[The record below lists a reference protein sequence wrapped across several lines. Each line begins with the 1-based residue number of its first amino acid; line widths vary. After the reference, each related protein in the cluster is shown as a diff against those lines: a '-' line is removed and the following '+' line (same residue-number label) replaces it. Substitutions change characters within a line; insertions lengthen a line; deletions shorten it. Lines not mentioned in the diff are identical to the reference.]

1 MVMQIFNLEIS
12 GGSMGEKFKKA
23 IGIEGTFK
31 DTVVPMINYCY
42 TNIFLGG
49 AGYIISMYFSIFLTR
64 VVGLDIRFAGFIT
77 MIAVVWDGIN
87 DPIMGIITDRTRS
100 KYGRHRAYLKWGI
113 PFVFVSYIMLWNSFG
128 LDGEKHPYMT
138 VAYFVF
144 AYVLYKTAYTIIT
157 VPHTAMLPEL
167 APEYN
172 KRTQYTSVSYIF
184 NSCGMIPSYIIL
196 LIMLS
201 LFGFSDGLN
210 RDAKTPF
217 LVTGI
222 ILATMYSVAIY
233 STFKLVKEP
242 SSLDMKNEP
251 LDLKA
256 AINEYILVFKN
267 KSFRQ
272 YFGISFFWET
282 ARSFYSTTYIY
293 YVTFLANQYKFYP
306 IFNALAGVFETAAF
320 PLNYMLT
327 MKHGKKKCG
336 TIVTPFMII
345 GLAIGLIVQASQP
358 DTPKATYMMLLMM
371 LGVAFYPFGMSG
383 IGFVCNNVFPDL
395 TDVDELITGRRREGV
410 VSTCNTMV
418 KQVTGGINTFIVTLI
433 LGGFGLDT
441 KSEATEFVEQSD
453 SAILGIRLCVA
464 LIPMICALIS
474 YILLRRFK
482 MTKDDHT
489 MIRAAIATKRK
500 YGSVTLSAEEKRC
513 CEILSGQKLEN
524 TWLGMDNDES
534 QGHTLEKNEN
544 GEYIILIEAEQMKKQ
559 LMANAE

>member
-1 MVMQIFNLEIS
+1 
-12 GGSMGEKFKKA
+12 MGERIKKA

-42 TNIFLGG
+42 TNIFIGG
-49 AGYIISMYFSIFLTR
+49 AGYIISMYFSIFLTK
-64 VVGLDIRFAGFIT
+64 VVGLDIRYAGFIT
-77 MIAVVWDGIN
+77 MIAVIWDGVN

-100 KYGRHRAYLKWGI
+100 KYGRHRAYIKWGI

-128 LDGEKHPYMT
+128 LDGENHPYMT

-144 AYVLYKTAYTIIT
+144 AYVLYKTAYTMIA

-184 NSCGMIPSYIIL
+184 NSVGMIPSYIIL

-201 LFGFSDGLN
+201 VFGFSDGLT
-210 RDAKTPF
+210 RETKTPF
-217 LVTGI
+217 FVTGI
-222 ILATMYSVAIY
+222 ILSVMYSVALY
-233 STFKLVKEP
+233 ATFKLVKEP
-242 SSLDMKNEP
+242 SSLDMKLEP

-256 AINEYILVFKN
+256 AFKEYFDVFKSR
-267 KSFRQ
+267 SFRQ
-272 YFGISFFWET
+272 YFSISFFWEM

-306 IFNALAGVFETAAF
+306 IFNTFAGIFETAAF
-320 PLNYMLT
+320 PLNYALT

-336 TIVTPFMII
+336 TIVTPFMIL

-358 DTPKATYMMLLMM
+358 GTPKSTCMLVLMLL
-371 LGVAFYPFGMSG
+371 GVTFYPFGMSG

-453 SAILGIRLCVA
+453 SAIFGIRLCVA
-464 LIPMICALIS
+464 IIPMICAFIS
-474 YILLRRFK
+474 YVLLRKFE
-482 MTKDDHT
+482 MTKEDHT
-489 MIRAAIATKRK
+489 MIRAAIATKHK
-500 YGSVTLSAEEKRC
+500 YGNVTLTPEERTRC
-513 CEILSGQKLEN
+513 EVLSGQKLEN
-524 TWLGMDNDES
+524 TWLGKDNDES
-534 QGHTLEKNEN
+534 QGHTLDKNEN
-544 GEYIILIEAEQMKKQ
+544 GEYIILIEKEAERKQ
-559 LMANAE
+559 LMAEVK

>member
-1 MVMQIFNLEIS
+1 
-12 GGSMGEKFKKA
+12 MGEKLKKA
-23 IGIEGTFK
+23 IGVEGTFK
-31 DTVVPMINYCY
+31 DTVLPMIYYCF
-42 TNIFLGG
+42 TNIFIGG
-49 AGYIISMYFSIFLTR
+49 GGYIISMYFSIFLTR
-64 VVGLDIRFAGFIT
+64 VVGLDIEFAGFIT

-144 AYVLYKTAYTIIT
+144 AYVLYKTAYTIIA

-196 LIMLS
+196 LILLS
-201 LFGFSDGLN
+201 VFGFSDGLN
-210 RDAKTPF
+210 RDAKMPF
-217 LVTGI
+217 FVAGI
-222 ILATMYSVAIY
+222 ILATMYSISIY
-233 STFKLVKEP
+233 GTFKLVKEP

-251 LDLKA
+251 LDLKSA
-256 AINEYILVFKN
+256 LKEYVLVFKS

-282 ARSFYSTTYIY
+282 ARSFYSTSYIY
-293 YVTFLANQYKFYP
+293 YVTFLANMYRFYP
-306 IFNALAGVFETAAF
+306 LFNTFAGVFESAAF
-320 PLNYMLT
+320 PLNYALT

-336 TIVTPFMII
+336 QIVTPFMIL
-345 GLAIGLIVQASQP
+345 GLGIALVVTASKP
-358 DTPKATYMMLLMM
+358 DTPKSIFMLVLMLM
-371 LGVAFYPFGMSG
+371 GVVFYPFGMSG

-441 KSEATEFVEQSD
+441 NSEATEFVEQPD
-453 SAILGIRLCVA
+453 SAIFGIRLCVA
-464 LIPMICALIS
+464 VIPMICALVS
-474 YILLRRFK
+474 YILLRNFK

-489 MIRAAIATKRK
+489 MIRAAIATKHK
-500 YGSVTLSAEEKRC
+500 YGSVTLTPEEKRC
-513 CEILSGQKLEN
+513 CEELTGHKLED
-524 TWLGMDNDES
+524 TWLGRDNDETE
-534 QGHTLEKNEN
+534 GHTLDKDEN
-544 GEYIILIEAEQMKKQ
+544 GNYIILVEAELLKKE
-559 LMANAE
+559 LMAKAE

>member
-1 MVMQIFNLEIS
+1 
-12 GGSMGEKFKKA
+12 MGEKFKKA
-23 IGIEGTFK
+23 IGVEGTFK
-31 DTVVPMINYCY
+31 DTVLPMIYYCF
-42 TNIFLGG
+42 TNIFIGG
-49 AGYIISMYFSIFLTR
+49 GGYIISMYFSIFLTK
-64 VVGLDIRFAGFIT
+64 VVGLDIRYAGFIT

-128 LDGEKHPYMT
+128 LDGENHPHAT

-144 AYVLYKTAYTIIT
+144 AYVLYKTAYTIIA

-196 LIMLS
+196 LILLS
-201 LFGFSDGLN
+201 VFGFSDGLN
-210 RDAKTPF
+210 RDAKMPF
-217 LVTGI
+217 FIAGI
-222 ILATMYSVAIY
+222 VLATMYSISIY
-233 STFKLVKEP
+233 GTFKLVKEP

-251 LDLKA
+251 LDLKSA
-256 AINEYILVFKN
+256 LKEYVLVFN
-267 KSFRQ
+267 SRSFRQ
-272 YFGISFFWET
+272 YFSISFFWEM
-282 ARSFYSTTYIY
+282 ARSFYSTSYIY
-293 YVTFLANQYKFYP
+293 YVTFLANMYRFYP
-306 IFNALAGVFETAAF
+306 LFNTFAGIFESAAF
-320 PLNYMLT
+320 PLNYALT

-336 TIVTPFMII
+336 QIVTPFMIL
-345 GLAIGLIVQASQP
+345 GLAIALIVTASKP
-358 DTPKATYMMLLMM
+358 DTPKSIFMLVLMLM
-371 LGVAFYPFGMSG
+371 GVVFYPFGMSG

-441 KSEATEFVEQSD
+441 NSEATEFVEQPD
-453 SAILGIRLCVA
+453 SAIFGIRLCVA
-464 LIPMICALIS
+464 VIPMICAFVS
-474 YILLRRFK
+474 YILLRNFK

-489 MIRAAIATKRK
+489 MIRAAIATKHK
-500 YGSVTLSAEEKRC
+500 YGSVTLTQEEKARC
-513 CEILSGQKLEN
+513 EELTGHKLED
-524 TWLGMDNDES
+524 TWLGKDNDETE
-534 QGHTLEKNEN
+534 GHTLDRNEEGN
-544 GEYIILIEAEQMKKQ
+544 YIILVEKELEKKL
-559 LMANAE
+559 LMEKVD

>member
-1 MVMQIFNLEIS
+1 MV
-12 GGSMGEKFKKA
+12 EKFKKA
-23 IGIEGTFK
+23 IGVEGTFK
-31 DTVVPMINYCY
+31 ETVVPMINYCY

-77 MIAVVWDGIN
+77 MVAVVWDGIN

-128 LDGEKHPYMT
+128 LDGEKHPYLT

-196 LIMLS
+196 LVMLS
-201 LFGFSDGLN
+201 IFGFSDGLT
-210 RDAKTPF
+210 RGAKMPF
-217 LVTGI
+217 LVTGVL
-222 ILATMYSVAIY
+222 LATMYSVAIY

-242 SSLDMKNEP
+242 SSLDMKNEK
-251 LDLKA
+251 LDLKVA
-256 AINEYILVFKN
+256 FNEYFLVFKS

-293 YVTFLANQYKFYP
+293 YVTFLANQYKYYP
-306 IFNALAGVFETAAF
+306 IFNTFAGIFETAAF

-358 DTPKATYMMLLMM
+358 GTPKATYMMLLMI
-371 LGVAFYPFGMSG
+371 LGVTFYPFGMSG

-441 KSEATEFVEQSD
+441 KSEATEFVQQSD
-453 SAILGIRLCVA
+453 AAIFGIRLCVA
-464 LIPMICALIS
+464 LIPMVCALIS

-489 MIRAAIATKRK
+489 MIRAAIATKHK
-500 YGSVTLSAEEKRC
+500 YGSVTLTPKEKKC
-513 CEILSGQKLEN
+513 CETLSGQKLED
-524 TWLGMDNDES
+524 TWLGKDNDES
-534 QGHTLEKNEN
+534 QGHTLEKDEN
-544 GEYIILIEAEQMKKQ
+544 GNYIILIEAEMLKKE
-559 LMANAE
+559 LMSKAE

>member
-1 MVMQIFNLEIS
+1 
-12 GGSMGEKFKKA
+12 MGEKFKKA

-31 DTVVPMINYCY
+31 DTVLPMIYYCF
-42 TNIFLGG
+42 TNIFIGG
-49 AGYIISMYFSIFLTR
+49 GGYIISMYFSIFLTK
-64 VVGLDIRFAGFIT
+64 VVGLDIEYAGFIT
-77 MIAVVWDGIN
+77 MVAVVWDGIN

-100 KYGRHRAYLKWGI
+100 KFGRHRAYLKWGI

-128 LDGEKHPYMT
+128 LDGQKHPYMT

-144 AYVLYKTAYTIIT
+144 AYVLYKTAYTIIA

-184 NSCGMIPSYIIL
+184 NSVGMIPSYIIL

-201 LFGFSDGLN
+201 IFGFSDGLN
-210 RDAKTPF
+210 RDAKMPF
-217 LVTGI
+217 FITGI
-222 ILATMYSVAIY
+222 ILATMYSIAIY
-233 STFKLVKEP
+233 GTFKLVKEP

-256 AINEYILVFKN
+256 ALKEYVLVFKSR
-267 KSFRQ
+267 SFRQ

-306 IFNALAGVFETAAF
+306 IFNTFAGVFESLAF
-320 PLNYMLT
+320 PLNYALT

-336 TIVTPFMII
+336 TIVTPFMIL
-345 GLAIGLIVQASQP
+345 GLAIGLVVQASQP
-358 DTPKATYMMLLMM
+358 GTSKATFMLILMIM
-371 LGVAFYPFGMSG
+371 GVIFYPFGMSG

-441 KSEATEFVEQSD
+441 SSEATEFVEQPA
-453 SAILGIRLCVA
+453 SAITGIRLCVA
-464 LIPMICALIS
+464 LIPMVSALIS
-474 YILLRRFK
+474 YILLRKFE

-489 MIRAAIATKRK
+489 MIRAAVATKHK
-500 YGSVTLSAEEKRC
+500 YGSVTLTNEERKR

-524 TWLGMDNDES
+524 TWLGKDNDES
-534 QGHTLEKNEN
+534 QGHTLDKNEN
-544 GEYIILIEAEQMKKQ
+544 GEYIILIEKELEKQ
-559 LMANAE
+559 ALMEKVN

>member
-1 MVMQIFNLEIS
+1 
-12 GGSMGEKFKKA
+12 MGEKFKRA

-31 DTVVPMINYCY
+31 DTVLPMIYYCF
-42 TNIFLGG
+42 TNIFIGG
-49 AGYIISMYFSIFLTR
+49 GGYIISMYFSIFLTK
-64 VVGLDIRFAGFIT
+64 VVGLDIEYAGFIT
-77 MIAVVWDGIN
+77 MVAVVWDGIN

-100 KYGRHRAYLKWGI
+100 KFGRHRAYLKWGI

-128 LDGEKHPYMT
+128 LDGQKHPYMT

-144 AYVLYKTAYTIIT
+144 AYVLYKTAYTIIA

-184 NSCGMIPSYIIL
+184 NSVGMIPSYIIL

-201 LFGFSDGLN
+201 IFGFSDGLN
-210 RDAKTPF
+210 RDAKMPF
-217 LVTGI
+217 FITGI
-222 ILATMYSVAIY
+222 ILAAMYSIAIY
-233 STFKLVKEP
+233 GTFKLVKEP

-256 AINEYILVFKN
+256 ALREYILVFKS

-306 IFNALAGVFETAAF
+306 IFNTFAGVFESLAF
-320 PLNYMLT
+320 PLNYALT

-336 TIVTPFMII
+336 TIVTPFMIL
-345 GLAIGLIVQASQP
+345 GLAIGLVVQASQP
-358 DTPKATYMMLLMM
+358 GTSKATFMLILMIM
-371 LGVAFYPFGMSG
+371 GVIFYPFGMSG

-441 KSEATEFVEQSD
+441 SSEATEFVEQPA
-453 SAILGIRLCVA
+453 SAITGIRLCVA
-464 LIPMICALIS
+464 LIPMVSALIS
-474 YILLRRFK
+474 YILLRKFE

-489 MIRAAIATKRK
+489 MIRAAVATKHK
-500 YGSVTLSAEEKRC
+500 YGSVTLTDEERKR
-513 CEILSGQKLEN
+513 CEILSGQKLED
-524 TWLGMDNDES
+524 TWLGKDNDES
-534 QGHTLEKNEN
+534 QGHTLDKDEN
-544 GEYIILIEAEQMKKQ
+544 GNYIILIEKEAEKKI
-559 LMANAE
+559 LMEQVN

>member
-1 MVMQIFNLEIS
+1 
-12 GGSMGEKFKKA
+12 MGEKFKKA
-23 IGIEGTFK
+23 IGVEGTFK
-31 DTVVPMINYCY
+31 DTVLPMIYYCF
-42 TNIFLGG
+42 TNIFIGG
-49 AGYIISMYFSIFLTR
+49 GGYIISMYFSIFLTK
-64 VVGLDIRFAGFIT
+64 VVGLDIRYAGFIT

-113 PFVFVSYIMLWNSFG
+113 PFVFISYIMLWNSFG
-128 LDGEKHPYMT
+128 LDGENHPYMT

-144 AYVLYKTAYTIIT
+144 AYVLYKTAYTIIA

-196 LIMLS
+196 LILLS
-201 LFGFSDGLN
+201 VFGFSDGLN
-210 RDAKTPF
+210 RNAKMPF
-217 LVTGI
+217 FIAGI

-233 STFKLVKEP
+233 GTFKLVKEP

-251 LDLKA
+251 LDLLSALK
-256 AINEYILVFKN
+256 EYVLVFKS
-267 KSFRQ
+267 KAFRQ

-282 ARSFYSTTYIY
+282 ARSFYSTSYIY
-293 YVTFLANQYKFYP
+293 YVTFLANMYRFYP
-306 IFNALAGVFETAAF
+306 LFNTFAGIFESAAF
-320 PLNYMLT
+320 PLNYALT

-336 TIVTPFMII
+336 TIVTPFMIL
-345 GLAIGLIVQASQP
+345 GLAIALIVTASKP
-358 DTPKATYMMLLMM
+358 DTPKSIFMLILMLM
-371 LGVAFYPFGMSG
+371 GVVFYPFGMSG

-441 KSEATEFVEQSD
+441 NSEATEFVEQPD
-453 SAILGIRLCVA
+453 SAIFGIRLCVA
-464 LIPMICALIS
+464 VIPMICALVS
-474 YILLRRFK
+474 YILLRNFK

-489 MIRAAIATKRK
+489 MIRAAIATKHK
-500 YGSVTLSAEEKRC
+500 YGSVTLNPYEKERC
-513 CEILSGQKLEN
+513 EVLTGHKLEN
-524 TWLGMDNDES
+524 TWLGKDNDES
-534 QGHTLEKNEN
+534 QGHTLDKDEN
-544 GEYIILIEAEQMKKQ
+544 GNYIILIEVEMLKKE
-559 LMANAE
+559 LMAKAE

>member
-1 MVMQIFNLEIS
+1 
-12 GGSMGEKFKKA
+12 MGEKIKKA

-64 VVGLDIRFAGFIT
+64 VVGLDIEYAGFIT
-77 MIAVVWDGIN
+77 MVAVIWDGIN

-100 KYGRHRAYLKWGI
+100 KYGRHRAYIKWGI
-113 PFVFVSYIMLWNSFG
+113 PFVFISYIMLWNSFG

-144 AYVLYKTAYTIIT
+144 AYVLYKTAYTMIA

-184 NSCGMIPSYIIL
+184 NSCGMVPSYIIL

-201 LFGFSDGLN
+201 VFGFSNGLN
-210 RDAKTPF
+210 RDAKMPF
-217 LVTGI
+217 FVTGI
-222 ILATMYSVAIY
+222 ILAFMYSIALY
-233 STFKLVKEP
+233 GTFKLVKEP
-242 SSLDMKNEP
+242 SSLDMNLEP

-256 AINEYILVFKN
+256 AVKEYIDVFK
-267 KSFRQ
+267 SRAFRQ

-293 YVTFLANQYKFYP
+293 YVTFLANQYKNYFL
-306 IFNALAGVFETAAF
+306 FNTFAGIFETAAF
-320 PLNYMLT
+320 PLNYALT

-336 TIVTPFMII
+336 TIVTPFMIL

-358 DTPKATYMMLLMM
+358 GTSKSTYMLILMLL
-371 LGVAFYPFGMSG
+371 GVTFYPFGMSG

-453 SAILGIRLCVA
+453 SAIFGIRLCVA
-464 LIPMICALIS
+464 LIPMVCALVS
-474 YILLRRFK
+474 YILLRKFE

-489 MIRAAIATKRK
+489 MIRAAIATKHK
-500 YGSVTLSAEEKRC
+500 YGSVTLTPEEKAK
-513 CEILSGQKLEN
+513 CESLSGQKLEN
-524 TWLGMDNDES
+524 TWLGQDNDES
-534 QGHTLEKNEN
+534 QGHTLDKNEN
-544 GEYIILIEAEQMKKQ
+544 GEYIILIEKELEKKL
-559 LMANAE
+559 LMEKVN

>member
-1 MVMQIFNLEIS
+1 
-12 GGSMGEKFKKA
+12 MGEKFKKA

-31 DTVVPMINYCY
+31 DTVLPMIYYCF
-42 TNIFLGG
+42 TNIFTGG
-49 AGYIISMYFSIFLTR
+49 GGYIISMYFSIFLTK
-64 VVGLDIRFAGFIT
+64 VVGLDIEFAGFIT
-77 MIAVVWDGIN
+77 MVAVVWDGIN

-100 KYGRHRAYLKWGI
+100 KYGRHRSYLKWGI

-128 LDGEKHPYMT
+128 LDGENHPYMT
-138 VAYFVF
+138 VTYFVF
-144 AYVLYKTAYTIIT
+144 AYVLYKTAYTVIA

-184 NSCGMIPSYIIL
+184 NSVGMIPSYIIL

-201 LFGFSDGLN
+201 IFGFSDGLN
-210 RDAKTPF
+210 RDAKMPF
-217 LVTGI
+217 FITGI
-222 ILATMYSVAIY
+222 ILATMYSIAIY
-233 STFKLVKEP
+233 GTFKLVKEP
-242 SSLDMKNEP
+242 SSLDMQNPP

-256 AINEYILVFKN
+256 ALKEYILVFKSR
-267 KSFRQ
+267 SFRQ

-306 IFNALAGVFETAAF
+306 IFNTFAGIFESAAF
-320 PLNYMLT
+320 PLNYALT
-327 MKHGKKKCG
+327 MKYGKKKCG
-336 TIVTPFMII
+336 TIVTPFMIL
-345 GLAIGLIVQASQP
+345 GLAIGLVVQASQP
-358 DTPKATYMMLLMM
+358 DTSKATFMLILMVM
-371 LGVAFYPFGMSG
+371 GVIFYPFGMSG

-441 KSEATEFVEQSD
+441 NSEATEFVEQPA
-453 SAILGIRLCVA
+453 SAIMGIRLCVA
-464 LIPMICALIS
+464 LIPMISALIS
-474 YILLRRFK
+474 YILLRKFE

-489 MIRAAIATKRK
+489 MIRAAVATKHK
-500 YGSVTLSAEEKRC
+500 YGSVTLTQEERKR
-513 CEILSGQKLEN
+513 CEILSGQKLED
-524 TWLGMDNDES
+524 TWLGKDNDES
-534 QGHTLEKNEN
+534 QGHTLQKDEN
-544 GEYIILIEAEQMKKQ
+544 GNYIILLEKEAEKKI
-559 LMANAE
+559 LMEKVN

>member
-1 MVMQIFNLEIS
+1 
-12 GGSMGEKFKKA
+12 MGEKFKKA
-23 IGIEGTFK
+23 IGVEGSFK
-31 DTVVPMINYCY
+31 DSVLPMIYYCF
-42 TNIFLGG
+42 TNIFIGG
-49 AGYIISMYFSIFLTR
+49 GGYIISMYFSIFLTR
-64 VVGLDIRFAGFIT
+64 VVGLDIEYAGFIT
-77 MIAVVWDGIN
+77 MVAVVWDGIN

-100 KYGRHRAYLKWGI
+100 KYGRHRSYLKWGI

-128 LDGEKHPYMT
+128 LDGQKHPYMT

-144 AYVLYKTAYTIIT
+144 AYVLYKTAYTIIA

-184 NSCGMIPSYIIL
+184 NSVGMIPSYIIL
-196 LIMLS
+196 LVMLS
-201 LFGFSDGLN
+201 IFGFSDGLN

-217 LVTGI
+217 FVTGI
-222 ILATMYSVAIY
+222 ILACMYSISIY
-233 STFKLVKEP
+233 GTFKLVKEP
-242 SSLDMKNEP
+242 SSLDMKNPP

-256 AINEYILVFKN
+256 ALKEYILVFKSR
-267 KSFRQ
+267 SFRQ

-293 YVTFLANQYKFYP
+293 YVTFLANQYKYYP
-306 IFNALAGVFETAAF
+306 IFNTFAGIFESAAF
-320 PLNYMLT
+320 PLNYALT

-336 TIVTPFMII
+336 TIVTPFMIL

-358 DTPKATYMMLLMM
+358 GTSKSTFMLILMIM
-371 LGVAFYPFGMSG
+371 GVIFYPFGMSG

-441 KSEATEFVEQSD
+441 NSEATEFVEQPD
-453 SAILGIRLCVA
+453 SAIVGIRLCVA
-464 LIPMICALIS
+464 LIPMVSALIS
-474 YILLRRFK
+474 YVLLRNFE

-489 MIRAAIATKRK
+489 MIRAAVATKHK
-500 YGSVTLSAEEKRC
+500 YGSVTLTPEERKRC
-513 CEILSGQKLEN
+513 EVLSGQKLED
-524 TWLGMDNDES
+524 TWLGKDNDES
-534 QGHTLEKNEN
+534 QGHTLDKNEN
-544 GEYIILIEAEQMKKQ
+544 GEYIILVEKELEKKL
-559 LMANAE
+559 LMEKVN

>member
-1 MVMQIFNLEIS
+1 
-12 GGSMGEKFKKA
+12 MGEKFKKA
-23 IGIEGTFK
+23 IGVEGTFK
-31 DTVVPMINYCY
+31 DTVLPMIYYCF
-42 TNIFLGG
+42 TNIFIGG
-49 AGYIISMYFSIFLTR
+49 GGYIISMYFSIFLTR
-64 VVGLDIRFAGFIT
+64 VVGLDIRYAGFIT

-87 DPIMGIITDRTRS
+87 DPLMGLITDRTRS

-144 AYVLYKTAYTIIT
+144 AYVLYKTAYTIIA

-196 LIMLS
+196 LILLS
-201 LFGFSDGLN
+201 VFGFSDGLN
-210 RDAKTPF
+210 RNAKMPF
-217 LVTGI
+217 FVAGI
-222 ILATMYSVAIY
+222 ILATMYSISIY
-233 STFKLVKEP
+233 GTFKLVKEP

-251 LDLKA
+251 LDLKSA
-256 AINEYILVFKN
+256 FKEYVLVFRSKA
-267 KSFRQ
+267 FRQ
-272 YFGISFFWET
+272 YFGISFFWEA
-282 ARSFYSTTYIY
+282 ARSFYSTSYIY
-293 YVTFLANQYKFYP
+293 YVTFLANMYRFYP
-306 IFNALAGVFETAAF
+306 LFNTFAGIFESAAF
-320 PLNYMLT
+320 PLNYALT

-336 TIVTPFMII
+336 QIVTPFMIL
-345 GLAIGLIVQASQP
+345 GLAIALVVTASQP
-358 DTPKATYMMLLMM
+358 DTPKSIFMLVLMLM
-371 LGVAFYPFGMSG
+371 GVVFYPFGMSG

-441 KSEATEFVEQSD
+441 NSEATEFVEQPD
-453 SAILGIRLCVA
+453 SAIFGIRLCVA
-464 LIPMICALIS
+464 IIPMICALVS
-474 YILLRRFK
+474 YILLRKFQ

-489 MIRAAIATKRK
+489 MIRAAITTKHK
-500 YGSVTLSAEEKRC
+500 YGSVTLTSEEKGRC
-513 CEILSGQKLEN
+513 EVLAGHKLED
-524 TWLGMDNDES
+524 TWLGRDNDETE
-534 QGHTLEKNEN
+534 GHTLDKDEN
-544 GEYIILIEAEQMKKQ
+544 GKYIILIEAEELKKQ
-559 LMANAE
+559 LMAQAE

>member
-1 MVMQIFNLEIS
+1 
-12 GGSMGEKFKKA
+12 MGEKIKKA

-31 DTVVPMINYCY
+31 ETVVPMINYCY

-49 AGYIISMYFSIFLTR
+49 AGYIISMYFSIFLTK
-64 VVGLDIRFAGFIT
+64 VVGLDIRYAGFIT
-77 MIAVVWDGIN
+77 MVAVVWDGVN

-100 KYGRHRAYLKWGI
+100 RYGKHRMYLKRGI
-113 PFVFVSYIMLWNSFG
+113 PFVFISYIMLWNSFG
-128 LDGEKHPYMT
+128 LDGENHPYLT
-138 VAYFVF
+138 VAYFLF
-144 AYVLYKTAYTIIT
+144 AYVLYKTAYTVIT

-196 LIMLS
+196 LILLS
-201 LFGFSDGLN
+201 VFGFSGGLT
-210 RDAKTPF
+210 RESKAPF
-217 LVTGI
+217 MIAGVL
-222 ILATMYSVAIY
+222 LATMYSIAIY

-242 SSLDMKNEP
+242 SSLDMKVEP
-251 LDLKA
+251 LDWKL
-256 AINEYILVFKN
+256 AIKEYVDVFKSR
-267 KSFRQ
+267 SFRQ
-272 YFGISFFWET
+272 YFSISFFWEM

-306 IFNALAGVFETAAF
+306 IFNTFAGVFETAAF
-320 PLNYMLT
+320 PLNYALT

-345 GLAIGLIVQASQP
+345 GLAIGLFVQASQP
-358 DTPKATYMMLLMM
+358 GTPKATYMLILMLL
-371 LGVAFYPFGMSG
+371 GVTFYPFGMSG

-441 KSEATEFVEQSD
+441 KSESTEFIQQSD
-453 SAILGIRLCVA
+453 SAIFGIRLCVA
-464 LIPMICALIS
+464 IIPMVCALIS
-474 YILLRRFK
+474 YILLRKFK

-489 MIRAAIATKRK
+489 MIRAAIATKHK
-500 YGSVTLSAEEKRC
+500 YGSVTLTPEEKKC
-513 CEILSGQKLEN
+513 CETLSGQKLEN
-524 TWLGMDNDES
+524 TWLGKDNDES
-534 QGHTLEKNEN
+534 QGHTLEKDEN
-544 GEYIILIEAEQMKKQ
+544 GKYIILVELEMMKKE
-559 LMANAE
+559 LMAKAE

>member
-1 MVMQIFNLEIS
+1 
-12 GGSMGEKFKKA
+12 MGEKFKKA
-23 IGIEGTFK
+23 IGVEGTFK
-31 DTVVPMINYCY
+31 DTVLPMIYYCF
-42 TNIFLGG
+42 TNIFIGG
-49 AGYIISMYFSIFLTR
+49 GGYIISMYFSIFLTK
-64 VVGLDIRFAGFIT
+64 VVGLDIEYAGFIT

-100 KYGRHRAYLKWGI
+100 KYGRHRSYLKWGI

-128 LDGEKHPYMT
+128 LDGENHPYMT

-144 AYVLYKTAYTIIT
+144 AYVLYKTAYTIIA

-184 NSCGMIPSYIIL
+184 NSVGMIPSYIIL
-196 LIMLS
+196 LVMLS
-201 LFGFSDGLN
+201 IFGFSDGLN

-217 LVTGI
+217 FITGI
-222 ILATMYSVAIY
+222 ILAFMYSISIY
-233 STFKLVKEP
+233 GTFKLVKEP

-251 LDLKA
+251 LDIKA
-256 AINEYILVFKN
+256 AIREYVLVFKN
-267 KSFRQ
+267 RSFRQ

-293 YVTFLANQYKFYP
+293 YVTFLANQYKYYP
-306 IFNALAGVFETAAF
+306 IFNTFAGAFESLAF
-320 PLNYMLT
+320 PLNYALT

-336 TIVTPFMII
+336 TIVTPFMIL

-358 DTPKATYMMLLMM
+358 DTSKSTFMLILMIM
-371 LGVAFYPFGMSG
+371 GVILYPFGMSG

-441 KSEATEFVEQSD
+441 NSEATEFVEQPA
-453 SAILGIRLCVA
+453 SAIVGIRLCVA
-464 LIPMICALIS
+464 LIPMISALIS
-474 YILLRRFK
+474 YVLLRKFE

-489 MIRAAIATKRK
+489 MIRAAVATKHK
-500 YGSVTLSAEEKRC
+500 YGSVTLTPEERSR
-513 CEILSGQKLEN
+513 CEILSGQKLEE
-524 TWLGMDNDES
+524 TWLGKDNDES
-534 QGHTLEKNEN
+534 QGHTLQKDEN
-544 GEYIILIEAEQMKKQ
+544 GNYIILVEKELEKQ
-559 LMANAE
+559 ALMSKA

>member
-1 MVMQIFNLEIS
+1 
-12 GGSMGEKFKKA
+12 MGEKFKKA
-23 IGIEGTFK
+23 IGVEGTFK
-31 DTVVPMINYCY
+31 DTVLPMIYYCF
-42 TNIFLGG
+42 TNIFIGG
-49 AGYIISMYFSIFLTR
+49 GGYIISMYFSIFLTR
-64 VVGLDIRFAGFIT
+64 VVGLDIRYAGFIT
-77 MIAVVWDGIN
+77 MVAVVWDGIN

-144 AYVLYKTAYTIIT
+144 AYVLYKTAYTIIA

-196 LIMLS
+196 LILLS
-201 LFGFSDGLN
+201 VFGFSDGLN
-210 RDAKTPF
+210 REAKIPF
-217 LVTGI
+217 FVAGI
-222 ILATMYSVAIY
+222 VLATMYSISIY
-233 STFKLVKEP
+233 GTFKLVKEP

-251 LDLKA
+251 LDLKSA
-256 AINEYILVFKN
+256 LKEYVDVFKSR
-267 KSFRQ
+267 SFRQ
-272 YFGISFFWET
+272 YFGISFFWEA
-282 ARSFYSTTYIY
+282 ARSFYSTSYIY
-293 YVTFLANQYKFYP
+293 YVTFLANMYRFYP
-306 IFNALAGVFETAAF
+306 LFNTFAGIFESAAF
-320 PLNYMLT
+320 PLNYALT

-336 TIVTPFMII
+336 QIVTPFMIL
-345 GLAIGLIVQASQP
+345 GLAIALVVTASQP
-358 DTPKATYMMLLMM
+358 DTPKSIFMLVLMLM
-371 LGVAFYPFGMSG
+371 GVVFYPFGMSG

-441 KSEATEFVEQSD
+441 NSEATEFVEQPD
-453 SAILGIRLCVA
+453 SAIFGIRLCVA
-464 LIPMICALIS
+464 IIPMICALVS
-474 YILLRRFK
+474 YILLRNFQ

-489 MIRAAIATKRK
+489 MIRAAIATKHK
-500 YGSVTLSAEEKRC
+500 YGSVTLTPEEKDRC
-513 CEILSGQKLEN
+513 EVLAGHKLED
-524 TWLGMDNDES
+524 TWLGRDNDETE
-534 QGHTLEKNEN
+534 GHTLDKDEN
-544 GEYIILIEAEQMKKQ
+544 GKYIILIEAEELKKQ
-559 LMANAE
+559 LMAQAE

>member
-1 MVMQIFNLEIS
+1 
-12 GGSMGEKFKKA
+12 MGEKFKKA
-23 IGIEGTFK
+23 IGVEGTFK
-31 DTVVPMINYCY
+31 ETVVPMINYCY

-49 AGYIISMYFSIFLTR
+49 AGYIISMYFSIFLTK
-64 VVGLDIRFAGFIT
+64 VVGLDIRYAGFIT

-113 PFVFVSYIMLWNSFG
+113 PLVFVSYIMLWNSFG
-128 LDGEKHPYMT
+128 LDGENHPYLT

-196 LIMLS
+196 LILLS
-201 LFGFSDGLN
+201 IFGFSDGLT
-210 RDAKTPF
+210 RESKMPF
-217 LVTGI
+217 LFAGI
-222 ILATMYSVAIY
+222 LLATMYSVAIY

-256 AINEYILVFKN
+256 ALNEYVLVFKN
-267 KSFRQ
+267 RSFRQ
-272 YFGISFFWET
+272 YFSISFFWEM
-282 ARSFYSTTYIY
+282 ARSFYSTSYIY

-306 IFNALAGVFETAAF
+306 IFNTFAGIFESAAF
-320 PLNYMLT
+320 PLNYALT

-336 TIVTPFMII
+336 TIVTPFMIL

-358 DTPKATYMMLLMM
+358 GTPKATYMLILMI
-371 LGVAFYPFGMSG
+371 LGTVFYPFGMSG

-474 YILLRRFK
+474 YILLRRFE

-489 MIRAAIATKRK
+489 MIRAAIATKHK
-500 YGSVTLSAEEKRC
+500 YGSVTLTAEEKARC
-513 CEILSGQKLEN
+513 ETLSGQKLEN
-524 TWLGMDNDES
+524 TWLGKDNDETK
-534 QGHTLEKNEN
+534 GYTLQKDEN
-544 GEYIILIEAEQMKKQ
+544 GKYIILIEKEAEKKA
-559 LMANAE
+559 LMENA

>member
-1 MVMQIFNLEIS
+1 
-12 GGSMGEKFKKA
+12 MGERFKKA

-31 DTVVPMINYCY
+31 ETVLPMINYCY
-42 TNIFLGG
+42 TNIFIGG

-64 VVGLDIRFAGFIT
+64 VVGLDIEYAGFIT
-77 MIAVVWDGIN
+77 MVAVIWDGIN

-100 KYGRHRAYLKWGI
+100 KYGRHRAYIKWGI
-113 PFVFVSYIMLWNSFG
+113 PFVVVSYIMLWNSFG
-128 LDGEKHPYMT
+128 LDGQKHPYMT
-138 VAYFVF
+138 VAYFVI
-144 AYVLYKTAYTIIT
+144 AYVLYKTAYTMIA

-184 NSCGMIPSYIIL
+184 NSVGMVPSYIIL
-196 LIMLS
+196 LVTLS
-201 LFGFSDGLN
+201 IFGFSDGLN
-210 RDAKTPF
+210 RGAKTPF
-217 LVTGI
+217 FITGI
-222 ILATMYSVAIY
+222 ILSLVYAVALY
-233 STFKLVKEP
+233 GTFKLVKEP
-242 SSLDMKNEP
+242 SSLDMKLEP

-256 AINEYILVFKN
+256 AFKEYFDVFK
-267 KSFRQ
+267 SRAFRQ

-306 IFNALAGVFETAAF
+306 IFNTFAGVFESLAF
-320 PLNYMLT
+320 PLNYALT

-336 TIVTPFMII
+336 TIVTPFMIL

-358 DTPKATYMMLLMM
+358 GTSKATFMLILMIM
-371 LGVAFYPFGMSG
+371 GVILYPFGMSG

-441 KSEATEFVEQSD
+441 NSEATEFIEQPA
-453 SAILGIRLCVA
+453 SAIVGIRLCVA
-464 LIPMICALIS
+464 LIPMISALIS
-474 YILLRRFK
+474 YVLLRKFE

-489 MIRAAIATKRK
+489 MIRAAVATKHK
-500 YGSVTLSAEEKRC
+500 YGSVTLTAEERKR
-513 CEILSGQKLEN
+513 CEILAGQKLEN
-524 TWLGMDNDES
+524 TWLGKDNDES
-534 QGHTLEKNEN
+534 QGHTLDKNEN
-544 GEYIILIEAEQMKKQ
+544 GEYIILIEKELEKKR
-559 LMANAE
+559 LMEEVK

>member
-1 MVMQIFNLEIS
+1 
-12 GGSMGEKFKKA
+12 MGEKFKKA
-23 IGIEGTFK
+23 IGVEGTFK
-31 DTVVPMINYCY
+31 DTVLPMIYYCF
-42 TNIFLGG
+42 TNIFIGG
-49 AGYIISMYFSIFLTR
+49 GGYIISMYFSIFLTK
-64 VVGLDIRFAGFIT
+64 VVGLDIEYAGFIT

-100 KYGRHRAYLKWGI
+100 KYGRHRSYLKWGI

-128 LDGEKHPYMT
+128 LDGENHPYLT

-144 AYVLYKTAYTIIT
+144 AYVLYKTAYTIIA

-184 NSCGMIPSYIIL
+184 NSVGMIPSYIIL
-196 LIMLS
+196 LVMLS
-201 LFGFSDGLN
+201 IFGFSDGLN

-217 LVTGI
+217 FITGI
-222 ILATMYSVAIY
+222 ILAFMYSISIY
-233 STFKLVKEP
+233 GTFKLVKEP

-251 LDLKA
+251 LDIKA
-256 AINEYILVFKN
+256 AIREYVLVFKN
-267 KSFRQ
+267 RSFRQ

-293 YVTFLANQYKFYP
+293 YVTFLANQYKYYP
-306 IFNALAGVFETAAF
+306 IFNTFAGTFESLAF
-320 PLNYMLT
+320 PLNYALT

-336 TIVTPFMII
+336 TIVTPFMIL

-358 DTPKATYMMLLMM
+358 DTSKSTFMLILMIM
-371 LGVAFYPFGMSG
+371 GVILYPFGMSG

-441 KSEATEFVEQSD
+441 NSEATEFVEQPA
-453 SAILGIRLCVA
+453 SAIVGIRLCVA
-464 LIPMICALIS
+464 LIPMISALIS
-474 YILLRRFK
+474 YVLLRKFE

-489 MIRAAIATKRK
+489 MIRAAVATKHK
-500 YGSVTLSAEEKRC
+500 YGSVTLTPEERQR
-513 CEILSGQKLEN
+513 CEILSGQKLEE
-524 TWLGMDNDES
+524 TWLGKDNDES
-534 QGHTLEKNEN
+534 QGHTLQKDEN
-544 GEYIILIEAEQMKKQ
+544 GNYIILVEKELEKQ
-559 LMANAE
+559 ALMSKV

>member
-1 MVMQIFNLEIS
+1 
-12 GGSMGEKFKKA
+12 MGEKFKKA
-23 IGIEGTFK
+23 IGVEGSFK
-31 DTVVPMINYCY
+31 DSVLPMIYYCF
-42 TNIFLGG
+42 TNIFIGG
-49 AGYIISMYFSIFLTR
+49 GGYIISMYFSIFLTR
-64 VVGLDIRFAGFIT
+64 VVGLDIEYAGFIT
-77 MIAVVWDGIN
+77 MVAVVWDGIN

-100 KYGRHRAYLKWGI
+100 KFGRHRAYLKWGI

-128 LDGEKHPYMT
+128 LDGQKHPYMT

-144 AYVLYKTAYTIIT
+144 AYVLYKTAYTIIA

-184 NSCGMIPSYIIL
+184 NSVGMIPSYIIL
-196 LIMLS
+196 LVMLS
-201 LFGFSDGLN
+201 IFGFSDGLN

-217 LVTGI
+217 FVTGI
-222 ILATMYSVAIY
+222 ILACMYSISIY
-233 STFKLVKEP
+233 GTFKLVKEP
-242 SSLDMKNEP
+242 SSLDMKNPP

-256 AINEYILVFKN
+256 ALKEYVLVFKSR
-267 KSFRQ
+267 SFRQ

-293 YVTFLANQYKFYP
+293 YVTFLANQYKYYP
-306 IFNALAGVFETAAF
+306 IFNTFAGIFESAAF
-320 PLNYMLT
+320 PLNYALT

-336 TIVTPFMII
+336 TIVTPFMIL
-345 GLAIGLIVQASQP
+345 GLAIGLVVQASQP
-358 DTPKATYMMLLMM
+358 GTSKSTFMLILMIM
-371 LGVAFYPFGMSG
+371 GVIFYPFGMSG

-441 KSEATEFVEQSD
+441 NSEATEFVEQPD
-453 SAILGIRLCVA
+453 SAIVGIRLCVA
-464 LIPMICALIS
+464 LIPMVSALIS
-474 YILLRRFK
+474 YVLLRKFE

-489 MIRAAIATKRK
+489 MIRAAVATKHK
-500 YGSVTLSAEEKRC
+500 YGSVTLTPEERKRC
-513 CEILSGQKLEN
+513 EVLSGQKLED
-524 TWLGMDNDES
+524 TWLGKDNDES
-534 QGHTLEKNEN
+534 QGHTLDKNEN
-544 GEYIILIEAEQMKKQ
+544 GEYIILVEKELEKKL
-559 LMANAE
+559 LMEKVN

>member
-1 MVMQIFNLEIS
+1 
-12 GGSMGEKFKKA
+12 MGEKFKKA

-31 DTVVPMINYCY
+31 DTVLPMIYYCF
-42 TNIFLGG
+42 TNIFIGG
-49 AGYIISMYFSIFLTR
+49 GGYIISMYFSIFLTR
-64 VVGLDIRFAGFIT
+64 VVGLDIEYAGFIT
-77 MIAVVWDGIN
+77 MVAVVWDGIN

-100 KYGRHRAYLKWGI
+100 KFGRHRAYLKWGI

-128 LDGEKHPYMT
+128 LDGQKHPYMT

-144 AYVLYKTAYTIIT
+144 AYVLYKTAYTIIA

-184 NSCGMIPSYIIL
+184 NSVGMIPSYIIL

-201 LFGFSDGLN
+201 VFGFSDGLN
-210 RDAKTPF
+210 RDAKMPF
-217 LVTGI
+217 FVTGI

-233 STFKLVKEP
+233 GTFKLVKEP

-256 AINEYILVFKN
+256 ALKEYVLVFKS

-306 IFNALAGVFETAAF
+306 IFNTFAGIFESAAF
-320 PLNYMLT
+320 PLNYALT

-336 TIVTPFMII
+336 TIVTPFMIL

-358 DTPKATYMMLLMM
+358 GTSKATFMLILMI
-371 LGVAFYPFGMSG
+371 LGTVLYPFGMSG

-441 KSEATEFVEQSD
+441 NSEATEFVEQPA
-453 SAILGIRLCVA
+453 SAIVGIRLCVA
-464 LIPMICALIS
+464 LIPMISALIS
-474 YILLRRFK
+474 YVLLRRFE

-489 MIRAAIATKRK
+489 MIRAAIATKHK
-500 YGSVTLSAEEKRC
+500 YGSVTLTDEERKR

-524 TWLGMDNDES
+524 TWLGKDNDES
-534 QGHTLEKNEN
+534 QGHTLDKNEN
-544 GEYIILIEAEQMKKQ
+544 GEYIILIEKELEKKL
-559 LMANAE
+559 LMEKVN